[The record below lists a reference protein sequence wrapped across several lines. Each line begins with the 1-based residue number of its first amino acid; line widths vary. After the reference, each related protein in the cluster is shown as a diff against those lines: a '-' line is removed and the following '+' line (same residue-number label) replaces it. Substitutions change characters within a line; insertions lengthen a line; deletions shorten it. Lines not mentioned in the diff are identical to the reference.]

1 VLFETQPRCEMRRLQ
16 SWSIGHSDQRLHHKI
31 SSTFSG
37 VCKGCYCL
45 IYSIGFSA
53 STLFGVAAFGPLLLT
68 LFSAAAFGSLLLTLL
83 GAVAF
88 GSLLLMLP
96 GVMQRTGTKSSPL
109 QSAKRLQRAT
119 PKKSSC
125 HTPRKGYANTLWS
138 LSRRAALLPCCAP

>member
-1 VLFETQPRCEMRRLQ
+1 MRRLQ
-16 SWSIGHSDQRLHHKI
+16 SWSIGHSVQRLHHKI

>member
-1 VLFETQPRCEMRRLQ
+1 
-16 SWSIGHSDQRLHHKI
+16 
-31 SSTFSG
+31 
-37 VCKGCYCL
+37 L